1 MNDLRNV
8 NNELKSNINSFK
20 DEDNKRNVEISDK
33 EFDDNVNI
41 TNNNIK
47 TLENMLHNHI
57 NKNALDN
64 LNSMNISNFDEN
76 DNFFD
81 VLQNCY
87 NPIKEINKA
96 YEKILMDIS
105 SIENNQ

>member
-1 MNDLRNV
+1 MQIY
-8 NNELKSNINSFK
+8 NELKLNINSFK
-20 DEDNKRNVEISDK
+20 DENNKRNVEISDK
-33 EFDDNVNI
+33 EFNDNVNI

-47 TLENMLHNHI
+47 TLENMLQNYI

-64 LNSMNISNFDEN
+64 LNNMNITNFNEN

-87 NPIKEINKA
+87 NPLGEINRA
-96 YEKILMDIS
+96 YGKIFFDIS
-105 SIENNQ
+105 SIENK